1 MLRFLADEN
10 FDNDIIRG
18 VLRHQ
23 SDLDIIR
30 VQDIGLLGAEDSTI
44 LERAAQEQRL
54 LLTHD
59 VTTVTRHAY
68 ERIKAGKPMPGVVE
82 VNQKTPIRVLIE
94 EILLLVTCS
103 QEGEWENRV
112 INRFYWK
119 KRGTDLFY
127 NQKINLSPQ
136 WSRFIKIVSLV

>member
-54 LLTHD
+54 LHTHD

-68 ERIKAGKPMPGVVE
+68 ERLKPENLCLGWWKSIKRPQFVFSSK
-82 VNQKTPIRVLIE
+82 
-94 EILLLVTCS
+94 
-103 QEGEWENRV
+103 
-112 INRFYWK
+112 RFY
-119 KRGTDLFY
+119 Y
-127 NQKINLSPQ
+127 
-136 WSRFIKIVSLV
+136 